1 MFRVWVSI
9 IGYRVRVRVRVVV
22 DPHFLGLEFHQLPK
36 KKKKSMQ

>member
-9 IGYRVRVRVRVVV
+9 IGRVRVRVRVAL

-36 KKKKSMQ
+36 SMQ